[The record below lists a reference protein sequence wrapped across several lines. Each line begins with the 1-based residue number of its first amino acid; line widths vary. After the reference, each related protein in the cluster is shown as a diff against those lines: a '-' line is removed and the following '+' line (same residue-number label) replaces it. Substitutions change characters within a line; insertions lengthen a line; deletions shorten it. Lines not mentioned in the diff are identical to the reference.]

1 MEFTWQHQGQ
11 PMAMKRFLTTHAISM
26 RTIKAIKHG
35 TGAFLVNNQV
45 QTGVITIHDGD
56 IAGIQLPDEAPDTA
70 VVVSVFWLY
79 LAPPEVRNTLDPAQV
94 AEHLRPALIE
104 ALMQ

>member
-56 IAGIQLPDEAPDTA
+56 IAEFNYQTRHRIQ
-70 VVVSVFWLY
+70 
-79 LAPPEVRNTLDPAQV
+79 R
-94 AEHLRPALIE
+94 
-104 ALMQ
+104 